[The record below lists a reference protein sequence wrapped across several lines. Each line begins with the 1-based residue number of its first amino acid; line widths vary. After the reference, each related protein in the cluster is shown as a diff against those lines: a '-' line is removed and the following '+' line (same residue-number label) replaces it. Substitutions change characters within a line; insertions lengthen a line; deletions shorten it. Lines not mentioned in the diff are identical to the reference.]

1 MISIEGMRCEP
12 ITCIHMFILKDVIMV
27 SERLDAVEGKK
38 SNNNKLLINKQYYI
52 KCVLCSLY

>member
-27 SERLDAVEGKK
+27 SERLDVVEGKK
-38 SNNNKLLINKQYYI
+38 SNKNKII
-52 KCVLCSLY
+52 D

>member
-1 MISIEGMRCEP
+1 MVSIEGMICEP

-38 SNNNKLLINKQYYI
+38 SNNNKII
-52 KCVLCSLY
+52 D